1 MGILLPI
8 PFFRRIL
15 CYPPRLELVLCQAK
29 KKTCSPIFILACS
42 SSDFI
47 HICTWSCQVMTPIL
61 SSVLRRYHISSKCV
75 MSHPH
80 SSVFPPYLIHIC
92 LWSAK
97 SILCFMTIS
106 YFIHMC
112 YVPSPF

>member
-29 KKTCSPIFILACS
+29 KKDLFPHLHFSLFLFRFHPHMYMVLPSHDANT
-42 SSDFI
+42 
-47 HICTWSCQVMTPIL
+47 IL
-61 SSVLRRYHISSKCV
+61 S
-75 MSHPH
+75 
-80 SSVFPPYLIHIC
+80 
-92 LWSAK
+92 
-97 SILCFMTIS
+97 FMTIS
-106 YFIHMC
+106 YFFQMC